1 MHSTPSPTAIRL
13 RADAF
18 AAWAEGLGLVS
29 EVAQA
34 ERIGVASTTL
44 NRVKRGE
51 IAPGEKF
58 IAACLT
64 AYDGPFE
71 ELFEVVEAAS

>member
-1 MHSTPSPTAIRL
+1 MHSTSPPTTIRL
-13 RADAF
+13 RSDAF
-18 AAWAEGLGLVS
+18 AAWAERQGLVS

-58 IAACLT
+58 IAALLT
-64 AYDGPFE
+64 ACGRKFE
-71 ELFEVVEAAS
+71 AMFEVVP